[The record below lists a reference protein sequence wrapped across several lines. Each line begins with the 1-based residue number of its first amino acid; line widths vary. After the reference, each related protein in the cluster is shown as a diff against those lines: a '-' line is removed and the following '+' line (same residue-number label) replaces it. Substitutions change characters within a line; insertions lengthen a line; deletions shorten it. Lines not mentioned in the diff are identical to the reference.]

1 TAGFEEIGYAERE
14 WQLWSDDGEVDFF
27 LSSKLG
33 EFFDLLRADGDAC
46 SEFAD
51 GCASRRAVDFLY
63 LRALADFPDQR
74 VFAPATADNENFHS
88 LLGTLTPKIDDRG
101 LPFSILNPLSSA
113 NV

>member
-1 TAGFEEIGYAERE
+1 TAGFEEISYAERE
-14 WQLWSDDGEVDFF
+14 WQFWSDDREVDFF

-51 GCASRRAVDFLY
+51 GRASRRAVDFFY

-74 VFAPATADNENFHS
+74 VFAPAAADNEDFHS
-88 LLGTLTPKIDDRG
+88 LLGTLTPKIEDGRQRTAILDSQS
-101 LPFSILNPLSSA
+101 SIIG
-113 NV
+113 